1 MTDECVRKK
10 TEIDDDS
17 CKKFVLSYEAYFSKC
32 TLSVDA
38 KRFFF
43 QIWPWTTCGFSMME
57 PWNTNSTPN
66 QISRSSFH
74 SEVAIAISRSNSIR
88 FFFCTRLHEGTNQLR
103 CQSQKKTSDVQC
115 WNRSAF
121 NTSVEGI
128 WPATLV
134 SMKYNFFFNI
144 LCFIEA
150 NPNNKTIFLNL
161 PPLVPPLRK

>member
-38 KRFFF
+38 KRLFF

-88 FFFCTRLHEGTNQLR
+88 FFFVRGYTKEQTNCDARAKRKHQTYSAEIEAHLIRRWRAFGRLHWYQ
-103 CQSQKKTSDVQC
+103 
-115 WNRSAF
+115 WN
-121 NTSVEGI
+121 
-128 WPATLV
+128 
-134 SMKYNFFFNI
+134 
-144 LCFIEA
+144 
-150 NPNNKTIFLNL
+150 TIFFSIFC
-161 PPLVPPLRK
+161 VSLRQILIIKRFF